1 MPGTY
6 TVRVEMEKFRRIER
20 TRNVLSA
27 AERLSIGNLTLQVGS
42 LNEVVTVEAA
52 GTYVNTAETQH
63 SGLITSRQIE
73 QIQVRSR
80 DVTALMRLMPGI
92 RFEDNVEAMG
102 ESFGT
107 LIPHVGGQRRDW
119 NTVMIDG
126 VLGNE
131 IGQANRL
138 AQTINLDSIAEVKVL
153 LNNYRAE
160 YGRTGGGQVQIIT
173 KSGGTSYAGSLYYY
187 GRHEGLN
194 ANNFFNNRQDRPKPV
209 YRFNTYGGNLG
220 GPVPGAKKNLFF
232 FYSVEAPVSK
242 RPANLLSWTMPT
254 ERERRGDFSQTFN
267 SAGALIVI
275 RDPQTGQPFPG
286 NIIPEERFNPNG
298 RALLDLLPMP
308 TIFDRATTGGNFN
321 HQTQATIENP
331 RRNQIARVDWKPS
344 DSDRFYFTYKD
355 WYSDQRGVGGAG
367 GVTAG
372 PPHGAGSKPI
382 TRARTAA
389 GPPITPR
396 SSMPVS

>member
-1 MPGTY
+1 MD
-6 TVRVEMEKFRRIER
+6 KFRRIER
-20 TRNVLSA
+20 TKNVLSA
-27 AERLSIGNLTLQVGS
+27 AERLSIGALTLQVGS

-63 SGLITSRQIE
+63 SGLITSKQIE

-80 DVTALMRLMPGI
+80 DVTSLMRLVPGV

-173 KSGGTSYAGSLYYY
+173 KSGGASYAGSVYYY
-187 GRHEGLN
+187 GRHEKLN
-194 ANNFFNNRQDRPKPV
+194 ANNFFNNRQDRPKP
-209 YRFNTYGGNLG
+209 RIPIQHLRRKSRR
-220 GPVPGAKKNLFF
+220 PGARR
-232 FYSVEAPVSK
+232 E
-242 RPANLLSWTMPT
+242 
-254 ERERRGDFSQTFN
+254 ERICSSSTQSRLRSASGRQTCCRG
-267 SAGALIVI
+267 
-275 RDPQTGQPFPG
+275 RCRQTGNGGGTSRRRSTP
-286 NIIPEERFNPNG
+286 PER
-298 RALLDLLPMP
+298 
-308 TIFDRATTGGNFN
+308 
-321 HQTQATIENP
+321 
-331 RRNQIARVDWKPS
+331 
-344 DSDRFYFTYKD
+344 
-355 WYSDQRGVGGAG
+355 
-367 GVTAG
+367 
-372 PPHGAGSKPI
+372 
-382 TRARTAA
+382 
-389 GPPITPR
+389 
-396 SSMPVS
+396 